1 MSQHITSLDTYRLL
15 GRSGL
20 RASPLTLGTMTFA
33 SSSREA
39 ATRSSRL
46 HRNRGE
52 SQDPALLYS
61 GPVRSCF

>member
-33 SSSREA
+33 PNWVGARSPGSNPLN
-39 ATRSSRL
+39 ATIHSLRIEIMKSYQSA
-46 HRNRGE
+46 NE
-52 SQDPALLYS
+52 
-61 GPVRSCF
+61 